1 MFLIIWI
8 LSLVGVAALGLGV
21 YGWMIKMEE
30 DGVDIHIDLSKL
42 FKGKRNKPKNK
53 FNY

>member
-21 YGWMIKMEE
+21 YGWMLKMEE
-30 DGVDIHIDLSKL
+30 DGEDIRLNLDRL
-42 FKGKRNKPKNK
+42 FKGKRKKPKNK